1 MKVQYPSRECRAYH
15 CKPLKVRTAYPT
27 WYGCHLR
34 GCKPICMNVGRTD
47 QNEAEAV
54 ALRSFRRAQRKETR
68 PTYSYRNVLLLTL
81 RRCAVA

>member
-1 MKVQYPSRECRAYH
+1 
-15 CKPLKVRTAYPT
+15 
-27 WYGCHLR
+27 
-34 GCKPICMNVGRTD
+34 MNVGRTD

-81 RRCAVA
+81 RRCVVAPLREAKNLCSNAKPIRIAR